1 MTYNILIL
9 GASYGS
15 LLASKLMLAG
25 HSVTLA
31 CSPEEAQMINA
42 EGFRVR
48 MPVRGR
54 ADPVEID
61 SRGLP
66 GKVSA
71 AVAAEAAPK
80 DFDLIVLTLPEPQYG
95 SPGAREF
102 LNAAAKSGKPCMAL
116 MNMPPHAF
124 MRRIPGINHDA
135 LKAAY
140 TDASVWDS
148 FDPLTV
154 TLCSPDAQAI
164 RPPDAAANMLQVTL
178 PTNLKVASFDDADRT
193 AMLRQLEEDI
203 AASRFDAPE
212 GAIELPVKLKVQD
225 SLFGAL
231 AKWPML
237 VTGNYRCV
245 TTDGVRTAQEAV
257 HTDIEESRSVYEF
270 VNGVCMKLGAA
281 SGDLVPFEKYAAAA
295 QSLTRPSAAARGVNS
310 GDANIERVDK
320 LVQLTASQ
328 LGLSHPV
335 LDGIV
340 ALIDKRLESNRAG
353 AGTQA

>member
-15 LLASKLMLAG
+15 LLASKLLLAG

-31 CSPEEAQMINA
+31 CPPDEANLINA

-54 ADPVEID
+54 KDPVEID
-61 SRGLP
+61 SRNLP

-71 AVAAEAAPK
+71 AGLAEVDPK
-80 DFDLIVLTLPEPQYG
+80 DFDLVVLTYQEPQYG
-95 SPGAREF
+95 APGVREF
-102 LNAAAKSGKPCMAL
+102 LDAVAKSGRPCMAA
-116 MNMPPHAF
+116 MNMPPLAF
-124 MRRIPGINHDA
+124 MKRFSRLNHED

-148 FDPLTV
+148 FDPGTL

-164 RPPDAAANMLQVTL
+164 RPPDEKANVMQVTL
-178 PTNLKVASFDDADRT
+178 PTNLKVAGFDDPNST
-193 AMLRQLEEDI
+193 AMLRQIEDDI
-203 AASRFDAPE
+203 VAARFDAPE
-212 GAIELPVKLKVQD
+212 GVIELPVKLKVQD

-237 VTGNYRCV
+237 LTGNYRCV
-245 TTDGVRTAQEAV
+245 TEDGVRTAQEAV
-257 HTDIEESRSVYEF
+257 HGDLEESRSVYEF
-270 VNGVCMKLGAA
+270 VNGVCTKLGAA
-281 SGDLVPFEKYAAAA
+281 PDDLVPFEKYAAAA
-295 QSLTRPSAAARGVNS
+295 QSLSRPSGAARGVNS

-320 LVQLTASQ
+320 LVQLTAAQ

-335 LDGIV
+335 IDGIV
-340 ALIDKRLESNRAG
+340 ALIDRRLETNRAAAG
-353 AGTQA
+353 AQA